1 MPIFCPQTT
10 EVEPMTRARNEGD
23 HRETRGDAAESRRAA
38 MLPRDARGRDARE
51 RDVTDKLPVQP
62 TDTGGQGSVLNHPAP
77 RVGGY
82 LLEESGIPDMTVDGR
97 LQGDCRSRAH
107 APAAATL
114 AEFSPQ

>member
-10 EVEPMTRARNEGD
+10 EGEPMTRARNERD
-23 HRETRGDAAESRRAA
+23 RRETRDDA
-38 MLPRDARGRDARE
+38 
-51 RDVTDKLPVQP
+51 TDRPPVQP

-107 APAAATL
+107 TPAGATL
-114 AEFSPQ
+114 VEFSPQ